1 MRRKIRTAV
10 PKPKNS
16 EKEKYIMI
24 NIFSFARFLPI
35 GYFNNSSTIGIIG
48 GADGPTDI
56 YVTGGGIAPSLIA
69 IIAAF
74 IAVIAVWFIISA
86 AITVIVTLHM
96 VNKYKTKKP
105 QSSIYNYNGGTG
117 SDYTGNNT
125 NENFSPEDK

>member
-1 MRRKIRTAV
+1 
-10 PKPKNS
+10 
-16 EKEKYIMI
+16 MI
-24 NIFSFARFLPI
+24 NIFSLARFLPI

-56 YVTGGGIAPSLIA
+56 YVTGGGIAPS
-69 IIAAF
+69 IIAFIMAF
-74 IAVIAVWFIISA
+74 LAVVAVWFIVSA

-105 QSSIYNYNGGTG
+105 QSSFYNCNGGTC

-125 NENFSPEDK
+125 NGNSSPEDK